1 MMLNGNGEASELQQ
15 HPLADVY
22 LKLMRDSQL
31 WTAPLDEALRK
42 ILVVVN
48 DALKT
53 RRTWLWS
60 FSPTL
65 DRLTLMM
72 GYDGIDRSFNHGAE
86 ISCADYPEHFRRYE
100 TVHVEAVSD
109 IQQHPGFREFI
120 VRGLIGPDIKAIL
133 NSTVHVASKSW
144 GILSVSEYDAIRI
157 WSASES
163 WFIASIADLIAQ
175 LITYAELRRNEH
187 WLSFVA
193 DNLPIAILKFDL
205 NGHCDYANP
214 HWEHLTRSDA
224 KAAYGDG
231 WQRFVH
237 VDDRAVMLDKLNMV
251 GVSGERSEAEL
262 RLLRNHQNVWVA
274 CAWVSER
281 DIDGMPIAV
290 FGTFVDVTHERI
302 LRENEQRYRLL
313 FNNVN
318 DAVLL
323 GRGRY
328 AIDCNARTL
337 DMFACTREQ
346 IIGETTGRFSPEFQ
360 PDGRPS
366 TDFAHIIAVAEKGEQ
381 QFFEWQYQRADGTL
395 FDAEVTLSFITFNE
409 EPHLLATVH
418 DISERKAIEA
428 ALRISNER
436 LSRINRIAARIYGLR
451 DIESVACAS
460 VEVLS
465 EQEAVP
471 LVRFFVFDAATRV
484 VRMIAERDGH
494 GHIHL
499 ASGPFHQRIL
509 DDFSDPDIGIV
520 TDIDTLPTSEKK
532 REMMRDRGTQSIV
545 YLWLRGEEE
554 RIGMITL
561 EYRDVI
567 EFSDD
572 LRADLLAI
580 GKAVSM
586 ALSNVLFIAR
596 MEYQAT
602 HDSLTGLANRSLLQR
617 ELETLSV
624 DQAHISGLMLLDLD
638 RFKEVN
644 DTLGHLVG
652 DRLLIALAQRFANAM
667 KERNVLLCRPG
678 GDEFA
683 ILLRE
688 TTLPEL
694 HQTADT
700 LLDLLRQP
708 FAVDD
713 VVLEIG
719 GSIGAASFPQQ
730 GESGS
735 ALLRLADV
743 AMYEAKRNG
752 SGYVYYDRQF
762 DSYTPERL
770 ALMQELRAAIIHDQ
784 LVLHYQPRLN
794 LATGEIAGFE
804 ALVRWQHPQRGL
816 LLPGVF
822 LPLAEMSDVIH
833 ALTLAVLEQA
843 LLQLRKWSQRG
854 LRYSIAVNLSARN
867 LINEQCFVR
876 LREMIDQYE
885 ADPGLLELEI
895 TETALMHDPMGAAK
909 LIEGLARLGIK
920 FSIDDFGTGYSS
932 LAYLRQLPIQALK
945 IDRTFVMDMVRNEQD
960 ATIVKSTI
968 ALAHNLKLVV
978 IAEGVENGEA
988 LKMLREMGCDEAQ
1001 GYFISRPE
1009 PAAVIERWLEDAAW
1023 PRA

>member
-1 MMLNGNGEASELQQ
+1 MLKGSSEASEQSQ

-31 WTAPLDEALRK
+31 WAGSLDEALRK

-48 DALKT
+48 GALRT
-53 RRTWLWS
+53 RRIWLWS
-60 FSPTL
+60 FSPAL
-65 DRLTLMM
+65 DRLTLVL
-72 GYDGIDRSFNHGAE
+72 GYDAVDRTFNHGAE
-86 ISCADYPEHFRRYE
+86 IPCKDFPDFFRRFE
-100 TVHVEAVSD
+100 SVHVEAISD
-109 IQQHPGFREFI
+109 IQHHSGFREFMAH
-120 VRGLIGPDIKAIL
+120 GLFNADIKAIL

-144 GILSVSEYDAIRI
+144 GILTASEYDAIRI
-157 WSASES
+157 WSSSES

-175 LITYAELRRNEH
+175 LITYAQLRRNEH
-187 WLSFVA
+187 WLSFIA
-193 DNLPIAILKFDL
+193 ENLPIAILKFDL
-205 NGHCDYANP
+205 NDNCDYANP
-214 HWEHLTRSDA
+214 HWELLTHSEAQAA
-224 KAAYGDG
+224 KGDG

-237 VDDRAVMLDKLNMV
+237 VDDRKIMLDKLNMV
-251 GVSGERSEAEL
+251 GISGERSEAEL
-262 RLLRNHQNVWVA
+262 RLLRNNQVIWVA
-274 CAWVSER
+274 CSWVSES
-281 DIDGMPIAV
+281 DINGMPIAI
-290 FGTFVDVTHERI
+290 FGTFVDVTHERT
-302 LRENEQRYRLL
+302 LRENERRYRLL

-318 DAVLL
+318 DAVFL

-328 AIDCNARTL
+328 TIDCNARAL
-337 DMFACTREQ
+337 EMFTCTREQ
-346 IIGETTGRFSPEFQ
+346 IIGETFGRFSPLSQ

-366 TDFAHIIAVAEKGEQ
+366 SVFADMIAAAEQGEQ

-395 FDAEVTLSFITFNE
+395 FDAEVTLSFITLNDDA
-409 EPHLLATVH
+409 HLLATVH
-418 DISERKAIEA
+418 DISDRKIVEA
-428 ALRISNER
+428 ELRLSNAR
-436 LSRINRIAARIYGLR
+436 LSRINRIAAHIYDLR
-451 DIESVACAS
+451 DVESVACAS

-465 EQEAVP
+465 EQEAAP
-471 LVRFFVFDAATRV
+471 LVRFFVFDAATHI
-484 VRMIAERDGH
+484 VRMVAERDGR
-494 GHIHL
+494 GHIQRCD
-499 ASGPFHQRIL
+499 GQFHQQIL
-509 DDFSDPDIGIV
+509 NSFSDPDIGAV
-520 TDIDTLPTSEKK
+520 TDINALSTSDEKRAMMHA
-532 REMMRDRGTQSIV
+532 RETQSIV
-545 YLWLRGEEE
+545 YIWLRGEKD
-554 RIGMITL
+554 RIGLITL
-561 EYRDVI
+561 EYREIVELGD
-567 EFSDD
+567 E

-580 GKAVSM
+580 GKAVST
-586 ALSNVLFIAR
+586 ALANVLFIAR

-602 HDSLTGLANRSLLQR
+602 HDSLTGLANRLLLQR
-617 ELETLSV
+617 ELENL
-624 DQAHISGLMLLDLD
+624 DANQAHISGLMLLDLD

-652 DRLLIALAQRFANAM
+652 DRLLIALSLRLSNAV
-667 KERNVLLCRPG
+667 KNQNVLLYRLG

-688 TTLPEL
+688 TTLPDL
-694 HQTADT
+694 HKTAES

-713 VVLEIG
+713 LVLEIG
-719 GSIGAASFPQQ
+719 GSIGIATFPQQ
-730 GESGS
+730 SASGA

-743 AMYEAKRNG
+743 AMYEAKRSG
-752 SGYVYYDRQF
+752 SGCAYYDHQF

-794 LATGEIAGFE
+794 LSTGEVAGFE

-816 LLPGVF
+816 LPPGVF

-843 LLQLRKWSQRG
+843 LSQLREWSRQG

-867 LINEQCFVR
+867 LINEQCFIR
-876 LREMIDQYE
+876 LRQLIEHYGC
-885 ADPGLLELEI
+885 DPSLLELEI
-895 TETALMHDPMGAAK
+895 TETALMHDPAGAAK
-909 LIEGLARLGIK
+909 LIEGLALLGIK

-978 IAEGVENGEA
+978 IAEGVEDGEA

-1001 GYFISRPE
+1001 GYFISKPE
-1009 PAAVIERWLEDAAW
+1009 PANVIERWLDTAAW
-1023 PRA
+1023 PRP